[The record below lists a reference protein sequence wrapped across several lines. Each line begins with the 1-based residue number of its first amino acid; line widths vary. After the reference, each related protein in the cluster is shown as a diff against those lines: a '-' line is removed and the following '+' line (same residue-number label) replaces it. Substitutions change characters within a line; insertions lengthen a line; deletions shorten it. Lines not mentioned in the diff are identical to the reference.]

1 MPSSTQHGWERRYP
15 HVELDAATLAA
26 MLQPALPGHA
36 IAEAEPLSGGLANTN
51 YRVRLAGM
59 QSPVVLRVYTRDPA
73 ACRYEVDL
81 HRLVCERVPVADV
94 LYADCKGTV
103 CGRPYMVTRW
113 VEGAK
118 LDALLAEV
126 EDAAE
131 VGSMAVAVGETLARI
146 GAFTF
151 ARAGFFG
158 PGLEIA
164 EPLGQ
169 PREMLP
175 PYVEDALFQR
185 GAADHLGEEL
195 AAQLCRLV
203 REHAALL
210 DAIDPT
216 PRLVHADY
224 KAQNLLMRR
233 AETGGAWELAAVLDW
248 EFALAWTPLLDLAIL
263 LRYAER
269 LPPDFERGVI
279 EGYTSA
285 GGALPEEWKRITKL
299 LDLMNLCEFLA
310 RPDPGARMAEDV
322 RALLAATVEQWDT
335 SGQ

>member
-1 MPSSTQHGWERRYP
+1 MPSSTQHGWERRFP

-59 QSPVVLRVYTRDPA
+59 QGPVVLRVYTRNPA
-73 ACRYEVDL
+73 ACRCEVDL

-94 LYADCKGTV
+94 LYADCEGTV

-164 EPLGQ
+164 APLGR
-169 PREMLP
+169 PREALP

-185 GAADHLGEEL
+185 GAADHLGEAL
-195 AAQLCRLV
+195 AGRVWRLV

-224 KAQNLLMRR
+224 KAQNLLMRHDT
-233 AETGGAWELAAVLDW
+233 AGGWAVAAVLDW
-248 EFALAWTPLLDLAIL
+248 EFALTWTPLLDLAIL

-269 LPPDFERGVI
+269 LPTSFAAGVAA
-279 EGYTSA
+279 GYTRE
-285 GGALPEEWKRITKL
+285 GGVLPPQWRRILKL

-322 RALLAATVEQWDT
+322 RALLAATVEHWDT
-335 SGQ
+335 AGR